1 MIAAVASGKGGTGKT
16 TVATSLARALA
27 TAGRRV
33 RLVDCDVEEPNCH
46 LFLAP
51 QFGEPEP
58 VLVPVPQIDVSRC
71 TGCGAC
77 AEACHFNALAV
88 LGDRVHVAAE
98 LCHHCGACSRSC
110 PVDAI
115 SERPC
120 EVGTMRAG
128 ACDGFD
134 LLEGCLRIGYPSAV
148 PVIRVVRQRAVSRED
163 ETSMVTLIDAPP
175 GTSCP
180 VIAAMRNVD
189 FVVLVTEPTP
199 FGLNDLQ
206 LAVATVRV
214 LGIPMGVVINRAD
227 LGTHEVHDFCRAEGI
242 DVLLEIPHDR
252 KIAEA
257 YARAVTLVDALP
269 EYGDRFRQLWQRIE
283 TIYAEAT
290 CASVAELEEGRR

>member
-27 TAGRRV
+27 ATGCRV

-51 QFGEPEP
+51 QFSEPQP
-58 VLVPVPQIDVSRC
+58 VLVPVPRIDVARC

-77 AEACHFNALAV
+77 AEACLFNALAV
-88 LGDRVHVAAE
+88 LDDRVHVAAE
-98 LCHHCGACSRSC
+98 LCHHCGACTRCC

-120 EVGTMRAG
+120 EVGTMRTG
-128 ACDGFD
+128 ACDGFS

-148 PVIRVVRQRAVSRED
+148 PVIRVVRQRVEASVD
-163 ETSMVTLIDAPP
+163 EASAVTLIDAPP

-189 FVVLVTEPTP
+189 FVILVTEPTP

-214 LGIPMGVVINRAD
+214 LGIPMGVIINRAD
-227 LGTHEVHDFCRAEGI
+227 LGTREVHDFCREEGV

-257 YARAVTLVDALP
+257 YAQAITLVDALP
-269 EYGDRFRQLWQRIE
+269 EYADRFRQLWQRIE
-283 TIYAEAT
+283 AIHAKAT
-290 CASVAELEEGRR
+290 CPSVADSEEGRQ